1 MHINYGNMSNAEKNT
16 VSNHIEK
23 KYPQTTEAFKQI
35 QKNQYEMF
43 CKKLHDY
50 GPYNV
55 TLGREIKNEND
66 IHTALTVILVRISD
80 KFQRLLNILFY
91 KKDLNTSNEPLI
103 DSFKDLGVYAIIAE
117 IINDNKW
124 NK

>member
-1 MHINYGNMSNAEKNT
+1 MEDVIS
-16 VSNHIEK
+16 VIEK
-23 KYPQTTEAFKQI
+23 KYPLTTQDFKNI
-35 QKNQYEMF
+35 QSNQYETF
-43 CKKLHDY
+43 CKKLNDY

-55 TLGREIKNEND
+55 TMGRDIRNSDDIK
-66 IHTALTVILVRISD
+66 TALTVIMVRISD

-91 KKDLNTSNEPLI
+91 KKETTTENEPLI

-117 IINDNKW
+117 IINNDKW

>member
-1 MHINYGNMSNAEKNT
+1 MNPT
-16 VSNHIEK
+16 VKFIEK
-23 KYPQTTEAFKQI
+23 SYPETTKEFKKIQTE
-35 QKNQYEMF
+35 QYLTF
-43 CKKLHDY
+43 CKKLNDY

-55 TLGREIKNEND
+55 SLGKDIKNVQD
-66 IHTALTVILVRISD
+66 IRTALTVILVRISD

-91 KKDLNTSNEPLI
+91 KKDTSTSNEPLI

-117 IINDNKW
+117 IVSNGKW

>member
-1 MHINYGNMSNAEKNT
+1 MTIHENSIIE
-16 VSNHIEK
+16 HIEK
-23 KYPQTTEAFKQI
+23 KYPQTTEAFKNI
-35 QKNQYEMF
+35 QKNQYETF

-55 TLGREIKNEND
+55 TLGREIKDSND
-66 IHTALTVILVRISD
+66 IYTALNVILVRISD

-91 KKDLNTSNEPLI
+91 KKEQTTSNEPLV

-117 IINDNKW
+117 IVHENKW

>member
-1 MHINYGNMSNAEKNT
+1 MQNIIS
-16 VSNHIEK
+16 SIEK
-23 KYPQTTEAFKQI
+23 KYPLATKDFKEI
-35 QKNQYEMF
+35 QSNQYETF
-43 CKKLHDY
+43 CKKLNDY

-55 TLGREIKNEND
+55 TLGKEIQNTED
-66 IHTALTVILVRISD
+66 IKTALTVIMVRISD

-91 KKDLNTSNEPLI
+91 KKESTTENEPLI

-117 IINDNKW
+117 IINNGKW

>member
-1 MHINYGNMSNAEKNT
+1 MPEIQDIISIIEEKNPLAT
-16 VSNHIEK
+16 QE
-23 KYPQTTEAFKQI
+23 FKNI
-35 QKNQYEMF
+35 QSHQYETF
-43 CKKLHDY
+43 CKKLNDY

-55 TLGREIKNEND
+55 TMGKDVKNSDD
-66 IHTALTVILVRISD
+66 IQTALTVIMVRISD

-91 KKDLNTSNEPLI
+91 KRENTVSNEPLI

-117 IINDNKW
+117 VINNKKW

>member
-1 MHINYGNMSNAEKNT
+1 MSNAEKNT

-91 KKDLNTSNEPLI
+91 KKDADTSNEPLI

>member
-1 MHINYGNMSNAEKNT
+1 MSDLTSTIND
-16 VSNHIEK
+16 IEK
-23 KYPQTTEAFKQI
+23 KYPLTTKEFKNI
-35 QKNQYEMF
+35 QNEQYITF
-43 CKKLHDY
+43 CKKLNDY

-55 TLGREIKNEND
+55 TLGKDILNADDIK
-66 IHTALTVILVRISD
+66 TSLTVILVRISD

-91 KKDLNTSNEPLI
+91 KKESNASNEPLI

-117 IINDNKW
+117 IVNNGKW

>member
-1 MHINYGNMSNAEKNT
+1 MEDVITS
-16 VSNHIEK
+16 IEK
-23 KYPQTTEAFKQI
+23 KYPLSTEEFIKI
-35 QKNQYEMF
+35 QSIQYLTF
-43 CKKLHDY
+43 CKKLNDY

-55 TLGREIKNEND
+55 TMGKDIKNSED
-66 IHTALTVILVRISD
+66 IKTALSVILVRISD

-91 KKDLNTSNEPLI
+91 KKELTESNEPLI

-117 IINDNKW
+117 IINNGKW